1 MGGEKP
7 EWISNWEKNTRQG
20 KDSLDW
26 FFRGFNRTK
35 IYEYCLKSTPRF
47 LTLCVVGS
55 IVGTYAWS
63 RMWENI
69 WMRANRG
76 RLYKDCPYVYPA
88 EE

>member
-1 MGGEKP
+1 MDSQLGKEHP
-7 EWISNWEKNTRQG
+7 PRQG
-20 KDSLDW
+20 QLGLVFPSVQSHQDLRVLSEI
-26 FFRGFNRTK
+26 NTK
-35 IYEYCLKSTPRF
+35 IFDSVRCWL
-47 LTLCVVGS
+47 

-69 WMRANRG
+69 WMNANKG